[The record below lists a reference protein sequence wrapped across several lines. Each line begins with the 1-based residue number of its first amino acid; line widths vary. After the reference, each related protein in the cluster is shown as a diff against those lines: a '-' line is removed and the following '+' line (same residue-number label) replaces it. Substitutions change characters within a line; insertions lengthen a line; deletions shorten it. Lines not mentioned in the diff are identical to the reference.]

1 MKPVFYLLLAL
12 SFSSKV
18 FAIDADSAQIAEA
31 EQSMRDKILSDIQ
44 SGFEVKNRSYDS
56 TIYQLNGRIQRLD
69 SSLRYTANKQEKLDK
84 ILERVQLLED
94 KQRAMEQN
102 EMDVYQVNYQSAVI
116 NLVSMEREIKPL
128 VLFHATEDFFDGL
141 TETSNPTTY
150 SGYNEWFT
158 KFRKYVE
165 KKKAKEASF
174 AAISNMLT
182 LSGNISAGIPLTGT
196 IGAMLC
202 NGMATYVSSIS
213 HHQKQLREEAERM
226 FTLTVTLSQFN
237 SDKDK
242 IDNEWDDITK
252 SLGQLQE
259 DYDSVLNRNL
269 CMINSPKG
277 SFVSC
282 YSKESD
288 ADKRYVYLS
297 DLRHKSADEVTH
309 LKGTDPKNW
318 KESVYYQLMDVQNLK
333 MQYGDITS
341 RISQHI
347 DKYNALISKYKAD
360 KEIGPRMAALQTK
373 LNALKETFDHTF
385 DPKQYKN
392 TVAKMYKL
400 M

>member
-1 MKPVFYLLLAL
+1 MKPLFYLLLIAL
-12 SFSSKV
+12 PASKV
-18 FAIDADSAQIAEA
+18 LAADTDSMQLAVA

-44 SGFEVKNRSYDS
+44 SGFEVKNRSFDS

-69 SSLRYTANKQEKLDK
+69 STLRYTANKQEKLDK

-94 KQRAMEQN
+94 KQKAVEQN
-102 EMDVYQVNYQSAVI
+102 ETDVYQVNYQSAVI

-141 TETSNPTTY
+141 TETSNPATY
-150 SGYNEWFT
+150 NGYNEWFG
-158 KFRKYVE
+158 KFKKYVE
-165 KKKAKEASF
+165 KKKSKEATF
-174 AAISNMLT
+174 QAISNMLT
-182 LSGNISAGIPLTGT
+182 LSGNVSASIPLTGT

-269 CMINSPKG
+269 CMINSPKMA
-277 SFVSC
+277 FINC

-288 ADKRYVYLS
+288 ADKRYIYLS
-297 DLRHKSADEVTH
+297 DLRHKSANEVTQ
-309 LKGTDPKNW
+309 LKTANPKDW
-318 KESVYYQLMDVQNLK
+318 KESVYYQLMDVQSLK

-347 DKYNALISKYKAD
+347 DKYNALINKYKAD
-360 KEIGPRMAALQTK
+360 KEIGPRMAALQIK